1 MKELRA
7 HQAKAIDLLRQ
18 SLRSGKKRPVLA
30 LSTGAGKTVIAANII
45 RMARDKGK
53 RIAFIVD
60 AISLIDQ
67 TMAAFYA
74 EGLHSI
80 GVIQADHPAQNWSQP
95 IQICSVQTLQRRE
108 MPNVDM
114 VIVDECHAK
123 SAWLFD
129 WMGANPKVVVIGLSA
144 TPWARGLGNVYDDLI
159 QPVTMQELIDQGY
172 LCPFRV
178 FAASKPDL
186 SKVKTIAGEYHE
198 GQLSDVMAED
208 GLVADVVETWI
219 ASSEGRPT
227 LVFAVDCAHAQ
238 KLQERFAAA
247 DVPMGY
253 VDAYTERL
261 DRKRLAEQL
270 EAKVINGIV
279 SVGTM
284 VKGVDLPFV
293 TCISDCAPTKSEM
306 RHVQKLGRGMR
317 IDPNGTP
324 DLIILDHASNCLRLG
339 FPTDIHH
346 NKLCTKKPG
355 EKSDTDSEDAPP
367 PKPKECPQCK
377 QLRPKGVKTCPSCG
391 FEAKPFSDIKEKEGQ
406 LKEVKR
412 VDPAERDR
420 FYAEAIF
427 YARTKG
433 KNEGWAWHL
442 TRNRF
447 GTAPRQKPEAIRT
460 SPSTIAY
467 ITAQNIRRAKGQAK
481 HARS

>member
-1 MKELRA
+1 MLC
-7 HQAKAIDLLRQ
+7 
-18 SLRSGKKRPVLA
+18 
-30 LSTGAGKTVIAANII
+30 LSTGAGKTVIAAALI
-45 RMARDKGK
+45 RMAREKNN
-53 RIAFIVD
+53 RVTFVID
-60 AISLIDQ
+60 ALSLIDQ
-67 TMAAFYA
+67 TVQAFYA
-74 EGLHSI
+74 EGLYGI
-80 GVIQADHPAQNWSQP
+80 GVIQSDHPMTDYSKP
-95 IQICSVQTLQRRE
+95 IQVASVQTLRRRG
-108 MPNVDM
+108 MPETDM
-114 VIVDECHAK
+114 LIVDEAHAK
-123 SAWLFD
+123 DKWLLQ
-129 WMGANPKVVVIGLSA
+129 WMAENHQVVVIGLSA
-144 TPWARGLGNVYDDLI
+144 TPWAKGLGNHYDDLI

-208 GLVADVVETWI
+208 GLIADVVETWV
-219 ASSEGRPT
+219 ALSEGRPT

-293 TCISDCAPTKSEM
+293 SCISDAAPTKSEM

-317 IDPNGTP
+317 IDPMGTP

-346 NKLCTKKPG
+346 AKLCTKQPG

-377 QLRPKGVKTCPSCG
+377 QLRPKGVKNCPNCG
-391 FEAKPFSDIKEKEGQ
+391 FEVKPFSDIEEKEGT

-412 VDPAERDR
+412 VDPAERDK

-442 TRNRF
+442 TRARY

-481 HARS
+481 HAR